1 MMQSDVYVE
10 DEHLHENTSRLCI
23 PLGTTLE
30 SLHLLLRWYF
40 SSASP

>member
-1 MMQSDVYVE
+1 MNAINDVMSYA
-10 DEHLHENTSRLCI
+10 NTKNTPGLFI

>member
-1 MMQSDVYVE
+1 MMQYDVYVE
-10 DEHLHENTSRLCI
+10 DEHPHENTCRLCI